1 MTARSKTILKHFL
14 SIALALFFLYFAFRD
29 ADISG
34 LWASMES
41 ADYWWLFLMLLLLM
55 GSHLLR
61 SWRWRYLL
69 EPIKAGIGLRSLF
82 SGVMLGYLVNNLL
95 PRAGELVRPY
105 AIGRLESI
113 SKSAALGTIVVERIM
128 DGVSFLILLAL
139 MPLVYDGPLREVFP
153 WLGESGIIMSAFLLS
168 FLMVAVVLMVRRDWT
183 TRLVGF
189 AERILPGKFSHRI
202 HLVVHSFLDGF
213 LFLKQ
218 PRKYPVIVLLSA
230 GVWFLYIAMM
240 YAALV
245 AFHLQLQPYQL
256 GWRAAIVVLA
266 ISSIGVAMPTP
277 GSTGSYHFFTSQ
289 TLTRL
294 FSVPEKIALGY
305 ATLTHAV
312 GYIGVSLVGLY
323 FLYHDHIKVS
333 DAVRNH
339 SESPP

>member
-1 MTARSKTILKHFL
+1 MTARFRTLLKHF
-14 SIALALFFLYFAFRD
+14 SSVALALLFLYLAFRD
-29 ADISG
+29 VDISG
-34 LWASMES
+34 LWASMGS
-41 ADYWWLFLMLLLLM
+41 ADYWWMFLMLLLLL
-55 GSHLLR
+55 GSHILR
-61 SWRWRYLL
+61 SLRWRYLL

-82 SGVMLGYLVNNLL
+82 SGVMLGYLVNNVL

-153 WLGESGIIMSAFLLS
+153 WLGESGIIMSAVLLS
-168 FLMVAVVLMVRRDWT
+168 FLIVAVVLMVRRDWT

-189 AERILPGKFSHRI
+189 AERILPGKSSLRI
-202 HLVVHSFLDGF
+202 HRVVHSFLDGF

-240 YAALV
+240 HAAFV
-245 AFHLQLQPYQL
+245 AFHLQHQL
-256 GWRAAIVVLA
+256 GWRAAVVVLA
-266 ISSIGVAMPTP
+266 ISSIGVALPTP
-277 GSTGSYHFFTSQ
+277 GSTGSYHFFTAQ

-294 FSVPEKIALGY
+294 FFVPEKIALGY

-312 GYIGVSLVGLY
+312 GYVGVSIIGLY

-339 SESPP
+339 SESAP